1 MITLTDFRKRL
12 EVLCINK
19 GSPCLPKKYEDQQI
33 LFKSIILTLEPDKDY
48 TEFEINN
55 AITKWLAEIGRELD
69 VDHVSLRRSLVDNRY
84 ISRDDEGRVYK
95 VIKDRDEL
103 FDPEINDLDPANI
116 INEALI
122 RKEEK
127 KREFLEKGKT
137 E

>member
-33 LFKSIILTLEPDKDY
+33 LFKSIILTFEPDKDY